1 MEKEM
6 INRLSRLRKRAEKI
20 GCGIIKERGSDSFI
34 LCDLANKYLIL
45 RAGELDE
52 IEERITWEEAGE

>member
-1 MEKEM
+1 MDRELE
-6 INRLSRLRKRAEKI
+6 NRLKRLRRRAEKI
-20 GCGIIKERGSDSFI
+20 GCGINKERGSDSFI
-34 LCDLANKYLIL
+34 LYDLANKYLIL